1 MKVKWKFHKRE
12 ISKGVLGE
20 LSKVREELEEAEDA
34 LEQGQ
39 ELMLLIELSD
49 LVGAV
54 GLVSEKYGI
63 SLDQL
68 VTFAKLRRQVGEQVA
83 RDEAE
88 EQKKFLIGD
97 YKPHP
102 LPEKENN

>member
-1 MKVKWKFHKRE
+1 MTTVKWKFHEKE
-12 ISKGVLGE
+12 IKKGILGE
-20 LSKVREELEEAEDA
+20 LSKIQEELDEALEAEGRNQD
-34 LEQGQ
+34 L
-39 ELMLLIELSD
+39 LLILELAD
-49 LVGAV
+49 IIGAV

-102 LPEKENN
+102 LPERE

>member
-1 MKVKWKFHKRE
+1 MAIKWKFHQKE

-20 LSKVREELEEAEDA
+20 LSKIREELEEAEDA
-34 LEQGQ
+34 EEQGQ
-39 ELMLLIELSD
+39 DLMLLVELSD

-68 VTFAKLRRQVGEQVA
+68 VTFAKLRRKVGEQVA
-83 RDEAE
+83 RDEE
-88 EQKKFLIGD
+88 EERKKFLIGD

-102 LPEKENN
+102 IAGE

>member
-1 MKVKWKFHKRE
+1 MTVKWKFHNRE

-34 LEQGQ
+34 LDQQ
-39 ELMLLIELSD
+39 NDILLILELAD

-68 VTFAKLRRQVGEQVA
+68 VTFAKLRRKVGEQVA

-88 EQKKFLIGD
+88 ERKKFLIGD
-97 YKPHP
+97 FKPHP
-102 LPEKENN
+102 IAEKE